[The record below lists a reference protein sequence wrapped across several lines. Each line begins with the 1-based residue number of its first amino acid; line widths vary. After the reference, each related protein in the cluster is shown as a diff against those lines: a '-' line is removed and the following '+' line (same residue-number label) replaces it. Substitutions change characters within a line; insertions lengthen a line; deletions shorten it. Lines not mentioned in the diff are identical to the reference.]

1 MRNLSVA
8 RVLFKKHKHERNRK
22 DEDETEEIFEGGER
36 SAWVHALSSASC
48 RGGGWGGACCER
60 NVDAPYFWQEADA
73 EGRFSA
79 LALSTLMRKVL
90 AAYAE
95 VRAGVESRS

>member
-1 MRNLSVA
+1 MRGASVLHGFTHFRLRLVEA
-8 RVLFKKHKHERNRK
+8 EV
-22 DEDETEEIFEGGER
+22 
-36 SAWVHALSSASC
+36 A
-48 RGGGWGGACCER
+48 GGACCER

-95 VRAGVESRS
+95 VQAEVESRS